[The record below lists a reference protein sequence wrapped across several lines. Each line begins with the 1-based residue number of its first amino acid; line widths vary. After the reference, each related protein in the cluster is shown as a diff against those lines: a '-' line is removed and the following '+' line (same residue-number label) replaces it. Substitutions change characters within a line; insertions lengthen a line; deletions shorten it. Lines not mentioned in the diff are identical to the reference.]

1 MLNGKPAEYAIE
13 KGYTV
18 ISREWKKEDKIEF
31 CIPMPV
37 KMITSRKEVSE
48 NEGKI
53 AFQRGPLVYC
63 VEGADNQGRAMNIIA
78 DGTPEMTIEK
88 GQILEE
94 TVLMLTGK
102 MTAVEIGKGGTSIIT
117 EKKTIKAIPYY
128 SWCNRG
134 SNEMQVWLPTYV
146 KSLRV
151 NSK

>member
-1 MLNGKPAEYAIE
+1 
-13 KGYTV
+13 
-18 ISREWKKEDKIEF
+18 
-31 CIPMPV
+31 
-37 KMITSRKEVSE
+37 MITSRKEVSE

-117 EKKTIKAIPYY
+117 EK
-128 SWCNRG
+128 R
-134 SNEMQVWLPTYV
+134 Q
-146 KSLRV
+146 LRP
-151 NSK
+151 SPITAGATAAAMRCRYGFLHM